1 MLFLLLR
8 NPLCHRWR
16 HFSLSLSL
24 SISLSLYLSLGSH
37 ALAIAH
43 THPRTHSHHIS
54 DTRTHPPRC
63 VAATKPPTILIET
76 HWGYDTFDFD
86 RTKEKPKLSMR
97 IECYHMETR
106 TSGSGKNR
114 RTRRVKVVTWR
125 GSREIQYAT
134 WYDQSQR
141 PAGLDQFPVIK
152 MLCKKTPITFADA
165 HTEQHIAGQRRQFQ
179 NENRH
184 RDRSMSFSEVYTL
197 DTFKPNVL
205 FKRSGV
211 AAKCM
216 QRRWYVCWTFL
227 CCNWAYRY
235 WFERASTRTTINIS
249 KVISI
254 EGAFNPANND
264 LPAHEKASI
273 KAQHAN
279 GEGSVKC
286 FSWLAVVA
294 IMVAASLLTRFFVF
308 QNDPSL

>member
-1 MLFLLLR
+1 
-8 NPLCHRWR
+8 
-16 HFSLSLSL
+16 
-24 SISLSLYLSLGSH
+24 
-37 ALAIAH
+37 
-43 THPRTHSHHIS
+43 
-54 DTRTHPPRC
+54 
-63 VAATKPPTILIET
+63 
-76 HWGYDTFDFD
+76 
-86 RTKEKPKLSMR
+86 MR

-114 RTRRVKVVTWR
+114 RTRRVRVVTWR

-141 PAGLDQFPVIK
+141 PEGLEQFPVIK
-152 MLCKKTPITFADA
+152 MLCKKTPVTFADPN
-165 HTEQHIAGQRRQFQ
+165 TERHVSEQRRQFQ
-179 NENRH
+179 AENRH
-184 RDRSMSFSEVYTL
+184 RDVSMSFFETYTL

-216 QRRWYVCWTFL
+216 QRKWYVCWTFL

-264 LPAHEKASI
+264 LPTQEKDAI
-273 KAQHAN
+273 KAQHAK
-279 GEGSVKC
+279 GQSCVKC
-286 FSWLAVVA
+286 CSWLAVVA
-294 IMVAASLLTRFFVF
+294 IMVTASLLARFFAF
-308 QNDPSL
+308 QNDPSVE